1 MNDLHRELAPISER
15 AWERIESEARDALKV
30 YYAARKLVGFS
41 GPHGWEKASI
51 ATGEVRGL
59 DDVGEGVIGNLR
71 VVQPMVE
78 LRVPFTLDRRELDT
92 IARGNPKPDLD
103 PLTDAA
109 KKLALAEDRLAF
121 HGNKAAGVVG
131 MVKGTGL
138 APVSLHEDYLKYPGS
153 VVTALQ
159 QLREAGVGGP
169 YGIALGPRCFKG
181 LMTTVTEGGYPV
193 YKHVRDLVEGPIV
206 HAPAVDGA
214 VVLTME
220 EGAFELVVGRDA
232 SIGYLSHDS
241 ETVSLYFEESLTFRL
256 YEPDG
261 AVWLKY

>member
-1 MNDLHRELAPISER
+1 MNDLHRQLAPISDA
-15 AWERIESEARDALKV
+15 AWERLEAEAKDALTV
-30 YYAARKLVGFS
+30 YFAARKLVDFS

-51 ATGEVRGL
+51 ATGEVRALDGL
-59 DDVGEGVIGNLR
+59 GQGVIGNQR

-78 LRVPFTLDRRELDT
+78 LRVPFTLDRRQLDT
-92 IARGNPKPDLD
+92 IARGNPRPDLD
-103 PLTDAA
+103 PMIDAA
-109 KKLALAEDRLAF
+109 KQLALAEDGLVF
-121 HGNKAAGVVG
+121 EGNKAAGIKG
-131 MVKGTGL
+131 MATGSGL
-138 APVSLHEDYLKYPGS
+138 APVSLHEDYLMYPLS

-193 YKHVRDLVEGPIV
+193 YKHVRSLVEGPIV
-206 HAPAVDGA
+206 HAPAVNGA
-214 VVLTME
+214 VVLTTE
-220 EGAFELVVGRDA
+220 PGAFELVVGRDA

-241 ETVSLYFEESLTFRL
+241 ESVSLYFEESLTFRL
-256 YEPDG
+256 FEPDG